1 FHLRF
6 TSGLIPVFVSFQ
18 DLSLY
23 LKTTAYLTPL
33 YLFLMNSMGN
43 YQERHGNINQYEAQ
57 NLFRSITFFYLVSF
71 ALTFLFH
78 NQEHSRITI
87 VLSFFMNVI
96 LSLTFHSMIS
106 KWQISAWRKNKNRIR
121 LLLLGHQPDLL
132 EDVALEIQNNPDLGF
147 ELHT

>member
-1 FHLRF
+1 MGKHMRKFAWLYRFADVAALWLAVIFAFHLRF

-96 LSLTFHSMIS
+96 LSLTFH
-106 KWQISAWRKNKNRIR
+106 
-121 LLLLGHQPDLL
+121 
-132 EDVALEIQNNPDLGF
+132 
-147 ELHT
+147 